1 MIDKP
6 PGCLAQGRTLVRGNI
21 LLQKQKEKS
30 VEYKGLSEW
39 AALRGRIVMGWLS
52 GKDLECRAN

>member
-21 LLQKQKEKS
+21 LLQKPKKKNQS
-30 VEYKGLSEW
+30 VEDKGLSEW
-39 AALRGRIVMGWLS
+39 AALREGS
-52 GKDLECRAN
+52 

>member
-21 LLQKQKEKS
+21 LLKSKKKKKKKS
-30 VEYKGLSEW
+30 VEDKGLSEW
-39 AALRGRIVMGWLS
+39 AALREGS
-52 GKDLECRAN
+52 